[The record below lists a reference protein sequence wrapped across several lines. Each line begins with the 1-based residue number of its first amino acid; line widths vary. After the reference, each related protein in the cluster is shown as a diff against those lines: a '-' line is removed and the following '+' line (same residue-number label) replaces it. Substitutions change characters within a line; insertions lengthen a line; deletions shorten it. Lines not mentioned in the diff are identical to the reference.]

1 MSDTSID
8 TDEVATASGRFRT
21 EAVPEAEN
29 AKTNVDTLSIN
40 QLSQGKWGS
49 ESGPT
54 GFRGKYHSYLS
65 SLKNTLTILQKELD
79 DFSVALAKT
88 ASSFDTHEE
97 DIVEQLRSIYT
108 QLTSDNRLINP
119 PRIITPTHYSD
130 PNDIPMNAPESPA
143 YAPQARM
150 GLPGEIETTV
160 PTE

>member
-130 PNDIPMNAPESPA
+130 PTDFPRTAPASPA
-143 YAPQARM
+143 YAPRARR
-150 GLPGEIETTV
+150 GLPGDIQTTE
-160 PTE
+160 PTD

>member
-1 MSDTSID
+1 M
-8 TDEVATASGRFRT
+8 
-21 EAVPEAEN
+21 
-29 AKTNVDTLSIN
+29 
-40 QLSQGKWGS
+40 
-49 ESGPT
+49 
-54 GFRGKYHSYLS
+54 
-65 SLKNTLTILQKELD
+65 D

-150 GLPGEIETTV
+150 GLPGEIETTE
-160 PTE
+160 PTD